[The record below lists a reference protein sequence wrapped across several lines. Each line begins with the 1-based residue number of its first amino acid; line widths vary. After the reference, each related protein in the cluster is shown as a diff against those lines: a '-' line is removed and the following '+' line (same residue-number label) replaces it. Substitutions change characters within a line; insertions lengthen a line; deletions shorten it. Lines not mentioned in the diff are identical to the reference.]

1 MFFEKMGRLLFA
13 KIRLPFFIVLLILPP
28 LFSALYLFS
37 KTQMIETLQDRFF
50 LAMKKGKTA
59 FARKERKEKFLARH
73 SKPDPYF
80 LDKEIESLSFL
91 TNEQVSLKQ
100 WLLHPALS
108 HKDLLAD
115 RLHFLQSAENRLS
128 FSEEEIQLSKLCK
141 ETVEKQRKPVE
152 IDSEDLKKLLC
163 QIEEI
168 PTIDDTQ
175 KRPQLLIT
183 HFSLHK
189 KATPLHNEVFEIQ
202 MELLKR
208 EFLTP

>member
-1 MFFEKMGRLLFA
+1 MFFEKSGRLLFA
-13 KIRLPFFIVLLILPP
+13 KIRLPFFLLLLILPP

-37 KTQMIETLQDRFF
+37 EMQTIETLQERFF

-91 TNEQVSLKQ
+91 TREQISLKQ
-100 WLLHPALS
+100 WLLHPAIS
-108 HKDLLAD
+108 QKTLLAE
-115 RLHFLQSAENRLS
+115 RLHFLQSGENRLS
-128 FSEEEIQLSKLCK
+128 FAEEEIHLSNLCK
-141 ETVEKQRKPVE
+141 ETVEKQRTPVE
-152 IDSEDLKKLLC
+152 LDEEDLKSLLC
-163 QIEEI
+163 KIEEI
-168 PTIDDTQ
+168 PRLDT
-175 KRPQLLIT
+175 KYNRPQLLIT
-183 HFSLHK
+183 NFSLHK

-208 EFLTP
+208 EFLP